1 VRLREA
7 LGSEVI
13 VHFQVEAAPV
23 VSDDLRE
30 LAEEVDEAVLLDD
43 LDRERRMRRTAFV
56 GRFGVGTQVADGERA
71 EVAIASGAIRF
82 FDTST
87 GAAI

>member
-1 VRLREA
+1 
-7 LGSEVI
+7 
-13 VHFQVEAAPV
+13 
-23 VSDDLRE
+23 
-30 LAEEVDEAVLLDD
+30 VLLDD
-43 LDRERRMRRTAFV
+43 LDHERRMRRTAFV